1 MRALSIAFKD
11 LQIFFKDRG
20 AVFFLFLVPLF
31 FVIAYSGVASAFG
44 EEAED
49 VKIALPVVDLDGG
62 EASAALLSGL
72 NAAGGVETVQY
83 DEAEAQ
89 TLLENEQIARL
100 LTIPADF
107 GANLARSVP
116 VTLKLVN
123 IPSANARQTEVV
135 RLVVE
140 GVARD
145 LTLQNQIFTSLQQM
159 GEMQANAPA
168 AFREAFSTER
178 LQAQAQSQFEN
189 SRGRPLVTV
198 VQTVPAVEEEREET
212 PNLGLLAV
220 PGFAVLFVFLMAQTT
235 ARSIYDERKV
245 GSFRRLMAAPLSKA
259 TLLTGKILPNFLTA
273 LIQIVVIFGF
283 GAYGLKLMD
292 FTPVPLGK
300 DPLALA
306 LVAIVVALCSSS
318 LGVVIAAIARTE
330 SQIGGISSLLLWG
343 MGAIGG
349 SIIPLFALETFLGP
363 LPKIVPHYWA
373 NKAFE
378 NVMIRGL
385 GLVDVLPQIGVLLG
399 FTLLFLAIGVW
410 RFDFE

>member
-11 LQIFFKDRG
+11 LQIFFQDRG
-20 AVFFLFLVPLF
+20 GLFFLFLVPLL
-31 FVIAYSGVASAFG
+31 FVLAYSGVASAFG

-49 VKIALPVVDLDGG
+49 VKIALPVADLDGG
-62 EASAALLSGL
+62 DAATMLLDGL
-72 NAAGGVETVQY
+72 NAAGGVEAVLY
-83 DEAEAQ
+83 DAAEAQ
-89 TLLENEQIARL
+89 DQLEEEQISRL

-107 GANLARSVP
+107 SANLAGNIP

-123 IPSANARQTEVV
+123 TPSANAQQTEVV

-145 LTLQNQIFTSLQQM
+145 MTLQNQIFTSLQQM
-159 GEMQANAPA
+159 GEMQANAPE
-168 AFREAFSTER
+168 AFQEAFSTER
-178 LQAQAQSQFEN
+178 LQAQAQSQFEE
-189 SRGRPLVTV
+189 GQDRPLVSV
-198 VQTVPAVEEEREET
+198 VQTVPAVEEEREEL
-212 PNLGLLAV
+212 PNMGHLAV
-220 PGFAVLFVFLMAQTT
+220 PGFSVLFVFLLAQTT
-235 ARSIYDERKV
+235 ARSIFDERKV

-259 TLLTGKILPNFLTA
+259 TLLTGKILPTFLTG

-283 GAYGLKLMD
+283 GAYGLKVMG
-292 FTPVPLGK
+292 FEPVPLGN
-300 DPLALA
+300 DPLALVLA
-306 LVAIVVALCSSS
+306 AIAVALCSSS

-330 SQIGGISSLLLWG
+330 NQIGGISSLLLWG

-385 GLVDVLPQIGVLLG
+385 GMVDVLPQIGVLLG